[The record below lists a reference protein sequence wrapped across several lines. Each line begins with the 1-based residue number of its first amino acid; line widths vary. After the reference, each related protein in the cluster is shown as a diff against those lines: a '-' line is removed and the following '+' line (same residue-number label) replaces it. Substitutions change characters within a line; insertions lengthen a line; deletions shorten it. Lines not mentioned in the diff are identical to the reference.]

1 MKRIFLFL
9 TVCLF
14 AAMSASAQNYEKI
27 KNLLLLN
34 KYEDAKTE
42 LDKNMSNTK
51 FTAKPEAYLLKAT
64 IYASLGMS
72 DAKKNT
78 PEGPALMKDADE
90 AFSKYKEM
98 DPKMELTS
106 DLVYQNS
113 AINLYSF
120 FYTTGYAD
128 YNKKIWEGGLS
139 KLKKAVEYSDF
150 LISRKLLTSALDT
163 NVLILAG
170 ITAENSGKEEDALY
184 FYKRLADA
192 KVNIDGFESV
202 YRYLVN
208 HSFTKKDMVSFEKYK
223 QLGAELYPKSEYFT
237 YDKID
242 FAVGLSDNF
251 NDKLAAL
258 TDVLN
263 TDPDNQKAN
272 QVLGEIIY
280 DTLNPRDESAVLPSN
295 AAELEKKMIDA
306 FMKSAKGKPGYEIP
320 YIYIADHYINKASK
334 VADRREAHAKDMK
347 ARTKPGAMASKE
359 DVAKR
364 DALDKEYSDALELAR
379 EPYLKAAEILAAKDH
394 LEVRDKQQYKKA
406 ASYLSDIFAN
416 KRQMARKNP
425 AEAAKWAAEE
435 KKWND
440 VYDSIKN

>member
-14 AAMSASAQNYEKI
+14 AGLSASAQNYEKI

-34 KYEDAKTE
+34 KYDDAKTE
-42 LDKNMSNTK
+42 VDKNMANAK
-51 FTAKPEAYLLKAT
+51 FIAKPEAYILKAT
-64 IYASLGMS
+64 IYAGLGMS

-78 PEGPALMKDADE
+78 PEAETLMKEADQ
-90 AFSKYKEM
+90 AFAKFKEM

-106 DLVYQNS
+106 DVVYQNS
-113 AINLYSF
+113 AVNLYSYY
-120 FYTTGYAD
+120 YTAGYAD
-128 YNKKIWEGGLS
+128 YNKKIWESGLV
-139 KLKKAVEYSDF
+139 KLKKAVEFSDF

-170 ITAENSGKEEDALY
+170 ITAENAGNEDDALF

-208 HSFTKKDMVSFEKYK
+208 HSFTKKDMASFEKYK
-223 QLGAELYPKSEYFT
+223 AMGKEMYPKSEYFN

-258 TDVLN
+258 NDVLN

-280 DTLNPRDESAVLPSN
+280 DTLNPRDEAAVLPAN

-306 FMKSAKGKPGYEIP
+306 FTKSAKAKPGYEIP
-320 YIYIADHYINKASK
+320 YIYIADHFINKASK

-347 ARTKPGAMASKE
+347 ARTKPGSMASKD

-364 DALDKEYSDALELAR
+364 DALDKEYSEALDLAR

-416 KRQMARKNP
+416 KRQMSRKNP

-435 KKWND
+435 KKWMD